1 MKAIYK
7 VPELLDHPSE
17 PGVCA
22 CLVAPSC
29 STFCDPMNCSS
40 LDSSV
45 HGIFQAILLQGTF
58 PTQVLN
64 PRSLHLWYWQVDSL
78 PLCHVG
84 SSPLTLLEVW
94 ASYNLTPFPN
104 PSKSL
109 SRILHSVY
117 VPREL
122 TNIGYTN
129 SFLVLGFWMDTPSG
143 NHRRLERS
151 FSLPHCGV
159 SMGLD
164 FSRPKVLA
172 SLRWALYAI
181 LSHSLVSP
189 LVPSGK
195 KECLL

>member
-1 MKAIYK
+1 
-7 VPELLDHPSE
+7 
-17 PGVCA
+17 
-22 CLVAPSC
+22 
-29 STFCDPMNCSS
+29 MNCSS
-40 LDSSV
+40 PDSSV
-45 HGIFQAILLQGTF
+45 HGIFQAILLQGIF
-58 PTQVLN
+58 PAQVLN
-64 PRSLHLWYWQVDSL
+64 PRSLHLLYWQMDSL
-78 PLCHVG
+78 PLCHLG
-84 SSPLTLLEVW
+84 SSPLTPLEVC

-117 VPREL
+117 VCREL

-129 SFLVLGFWMDTPSG
+129 SFLVLGFWLDIASG

-151 FSLPHCGV
+151 FRLPHCEV
-159 SMGLD
+159 PMGWD

-172 SLRWALYAI
+172 FLRWALHAI

-195 KECLL
+195 KDCLL